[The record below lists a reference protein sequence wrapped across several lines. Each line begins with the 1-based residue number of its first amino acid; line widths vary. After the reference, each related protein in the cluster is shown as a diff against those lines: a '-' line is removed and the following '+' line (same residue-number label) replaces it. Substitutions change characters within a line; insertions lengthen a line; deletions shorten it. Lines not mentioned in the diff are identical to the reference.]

1 MTKRKKTVEKGPAP
15 DLQEVALAAS
25 EKEIPSLAIEDDLPE
40 EDLPPE
46 NPEEALPE
54 CEIEPPEVL
63 SPQNKKRY
71 LNDESYRKT
80 ADRMLSSYR
89 NFGKAW
95 TDEERALLRK
105 LYLEGASDEVL
116 VAELG
121 RTEKG
126 IYLELLKMREARL
139 SQ

>member
-54 CEIEPPEVL
+54 CEIEPPEGRIARVDRSL
-63 SPQNKKRY
+63 SRREGFCTGCRY
-71 LNDESYRKT
+71 CTKGCPMNIPIPDICHNPFYSPICYI
-80 ADRMLSSYR
+80 LSRLQFLSLHAR
-89 NFGKAW
+89 P
-95 TDEERALLRK
+95 T
-105 LYLEGASDEVL
+105 EG
-116 VAELG
+116 
-121 RTEKG
+121 
-126 IYLELLKMREARL
+126 RL
-139 SQ
+139 